1 MERGG
6 RQPVSGAG
14 SLPRAPHAQAGVGGA
29 RLPAAFPPPCPRGS
43 CPLPSSPEREPLLA
57 PAGGGKASSAREPS
71 SPADTPPAPV
81 ADREAGGSSGALFG
95 ASLCWPKRGPG
106 SQEGPPRGRKAEVAF
121 GCLRGGPPSAD
132 PRLRPALA
140 LPGNALRAAGK
151 RGVSPPKLG
160 GERPGLVPK
169 HSLGCEAVGE
179 VAVKA
184 PWQVARDCWARL

>member
-106 SQEGPPRGRKAEVAF
+106 SQEGPRGAER
-121 GCLRGGPPSAD
+121 LRWPSAASGAACR
-132 PRLRPALA
+132 PLILGCGLRWRFQVTPL
-140 LPGNALRAAGK
+140 
-151 RGVSPPKLG
+151 
-160 GERPGLVPK
+160 ERPGNGVSAPQNW
-169 HSLGCEAVGE
+169 E
-179 VAVKA
+179 VNVLAWFRSTRWV
-184 PWQVARDCWARL
+184 VRLWERWR